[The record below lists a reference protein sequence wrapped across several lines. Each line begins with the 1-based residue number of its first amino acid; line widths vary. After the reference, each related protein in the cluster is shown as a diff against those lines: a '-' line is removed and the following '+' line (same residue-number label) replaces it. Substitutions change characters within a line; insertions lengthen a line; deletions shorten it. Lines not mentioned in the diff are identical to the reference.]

1 MAGGGWMNKHV
12 CRDLPA
18 EITGAYDAVNHG
30 PMLTINGALR
40 NWKFLERLGVS
51 AVRWFGGEMG
61 FWVNVRQ
68 PMMMDGSTMPLD
80 PNKPVILSNYIAFPT
95 PGQDAKT
102 QGLLGRQ
109 TLFSYSFADLD
120 RWVRE
125 HYTILRSDEHTS

>member
-1 MAGGGWMNKHV
+1 MQHKEYG
-12 CRDLPA
+12 
-18 EITGAYDAVNHG
+18 
-30 PMLTINGALR
+30 LR
-40 NWKFLERLGVS
+40 ISACGSDVDSSCLNWKVLERLGVS

-109 TLFSYSFADLD
+109 T
-120 RWVRE
+120 
-125 HYTILRSDEHTS
+125 RSEEHTLNSSHSSASSMPSSDCKKKQTRNLQTIQQLIYS